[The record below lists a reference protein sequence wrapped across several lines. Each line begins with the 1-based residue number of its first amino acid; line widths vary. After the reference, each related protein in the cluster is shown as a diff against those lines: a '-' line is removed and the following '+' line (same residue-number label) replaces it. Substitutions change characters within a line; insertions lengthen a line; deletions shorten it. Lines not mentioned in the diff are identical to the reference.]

1 MNIEEREKNMS
12 KSVIVKFR
20 KINSVKNNIAYLK
33 NKKEHPETCMYY
45 STCDNELWMEYT
57 EKNQEEFLR
66 SGQKGK
72 CVEAHEMIFVFPN
85 EFYALDQEQ
94 RFIILKKFAE
104 IIKTDFNIDVFVAL
118 HAADKDAN
126 NMHVHLMYMERRLTE
141 EKEKIA
147 TRKTWIESSTGKKI
161 RTKKEAYENGE
172 LKPGVIE
179 YQKGQIIKSTKW
191 TAKDEYL
198 RSNKFTH
205 ETKVWWA
212 EQLNKLS
219 KHYEFDTEKR
229 VVFDGRNNPY
239 FGMSALRSPLKYKNK
254 DKQERANEQCRNYNI
269 PISTTNKFKS
279 QYNKLI
285 AKAIEM
291 KKLSPEEALEKKKGI
306 NKKIRELC
314 LKRKKGDIRILFE
327 DEVRELRKIV
337 TTKDKDITA
346 VLKDFEEKTNFK
358 IPQMSEKEKLELEL
372 TELKEKLETKS
383 SMEKL
388 NIYKEI
394 ARVENKIKEL
404 DRKETKNKQDL
415 KRER

>member
-1 MNIEEREKNMS
+1 MNIEEREKNMA

-33 NKKEHPETCMYY
+33 DKKEHPETCMHY
-45 STCDNELWMEYT
+45 STCDNKLWMEYA

-85 EFYALDQEQ
+85 EFYSLDQEE
-94 RFIILKKFAE
+94 RFYLIKKFAE
-104 IIKTDFNIDVFVAL
+104 IIKTDFNVDVFVAL

-126 NMHVHLMYMERRLTE
+126 NMHVHLMYMERRQIK

-147 TRKTWIESSTGKKI
+147 TRKTWIEAATGKKI
-161 RTKKEAYENGE
+161 RTKKEAYENGK
-172 LKPGVIE
+172 LKSGVIE
-179 YQKGQIIKSTKW
+179 YQKGEVIKSTKW

-212 EQLNKLS
+212 KQLNGLS
-219 KHYEFDTEKR
+219 KHYGLQTEKR
-229 VVFDGRNNPY
+229 VVFDGKNNPY
-239 FGMSALRSPLKYKNK
+239 FGMSALRHPLKYKDK
-254 DKQERANEQCRNYNI
+254 DKQERSNEQCRLYNR
-269 PISTTNKFKS
+269 PIVTTNNFKS
-279 QYNKLI
+279 QYNRLI

-291 KKLSPEEALEKKKGI
+291 QKISPEEALEKKKGI
-306 NKKIRELC
+306 NKKIKELC
-314 LKRKKGDIRILFE
+314 LKRKKEEIKGLFE
-327 DEVRELRKIV
+327 VEVRELRKIV
-337 TTKDKDITA
+337 TTREKDITA
-346 VLKDFEEKTNFK
+346 AIKEFEEKTNFE
-358 IPQMSEKEKLELEL
+358 IPQMSEMEKLELEL
-372 TELKEKLETKS
+372 YELKEKLETKS
-383 SMEKL
+383 SLEKL

-404 DRKETKNKQDL
+404 NKGKTTNRQEL
-415 KRER
+415 GRER